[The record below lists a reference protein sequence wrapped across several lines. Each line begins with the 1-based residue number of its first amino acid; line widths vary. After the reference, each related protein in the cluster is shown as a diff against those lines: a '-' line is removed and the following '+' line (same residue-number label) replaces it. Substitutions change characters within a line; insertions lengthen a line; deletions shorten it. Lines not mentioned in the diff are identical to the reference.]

1 MVEDKGALLV
11 SSRER
16 GEKVSGGR
24 EEWWWRLETGESGMP
39 WKFWVPFSYWH
50 KMREQ
55 AWEIKS
61 CFSQDSPPCRWGCQC
76 QRGQGDGCEVLSG
89 RGGQGCRIT
98 IQSLS
103 IVLSDPAKDVWILLD
118 FWWTSLG
125 WNGDFLPGRTT
136 VVGFLLTYAEGTL
149 WPVRGQLTLSTL
161 AISYALL
168 VMALLLSHSWISS
181 TWKPTGLQRGR
192 SEYFSIWISF
202 WLLLLEA

>member
-1 MVEDKGALLV
+1 
-11 SSRER
+11 
-16 GEKVSGGR
+16 
-24 EEWWWRLETGESGMP
+24 MP

-61 CFSQDSPPCRWGCQC
+61 GFSQDSPLWRWGCQC
-76 QRGQGDGCEVLSG
+76 QQGQGDGCEVLSG
-89 RGGQGCRIT
+89 RGGQGFRIT

-103 IVLSDPAKDVWILLD
+103 IVLSDPAKDVWILPD

-125 WNGDFLPGRTT
+125 WNGDFLPGRAT
-136 VVGFLLTYAEGTL
+136 VVRPFDLRRGQL

-168 VMALLLSHSWISS
+168 VIALLLSHSWVPS
-181 TWKPTGLQRGR
+181 TWKPTRLQRLDQNTSAFGSPSDFCCWKPKDR
-192 SEYFSIWISF
+192 EVLFQIQGLPFFICLKFLLSWYEYSISWKAS
-202 WLLLLEA
+202 